1 MNEKR
6 ERNVMA
12 LLTAVA
18 VVNIGRDGDHRRELR
33 ALRDELCANAAA
45 VANAVANAAAVA
57 AALDVAQGVL
67 TAADQDAGSGM
78 IKAVPALRRIAA
90 ILEGDHDPA
99 A

>member
-18 VVNIGRDGDHRRELR
+18 VVNIGRDGAHRRELR
-33 ALRDELCANAAA
+33 ALRDELR
-45 VANAVANAAAVA
+45 ANAAAVA

-67 TAADQDAGSGM
+67 AAADQDAGSGM
-78 IKAVPALRRIAA
+78 LRAVPALRRIAA